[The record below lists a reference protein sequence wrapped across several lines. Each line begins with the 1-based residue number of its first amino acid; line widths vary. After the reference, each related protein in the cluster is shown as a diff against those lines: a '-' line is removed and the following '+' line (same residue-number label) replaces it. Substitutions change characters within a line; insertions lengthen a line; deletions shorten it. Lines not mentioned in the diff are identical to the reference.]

1 MGLLIAL
8 SEYLSLSSFII
19 AMTETVR
26 VSEEDQQSVVENDV
40 SESSS
45 SKSKTR
51 DSKYAEIES
60 MNDIVK
66 SPYEPNESAEVGEKV
81 FDDMKALLEP
91 KEDGSVYPEAT
102 RMFGMRLAESLV
114 GANEQIGKSGMVY
127 SPNWQEGKIR
137 GVQCGWIPKA
147 LLLLCLHEQR
157 FARANEA
164 VLGGVIK
171 DLGTCKIV
179 KEAMEEWKMSEDYI
193 NLTTSGANFTFT
205 RQKAASGKCEIF
217 VARAYRCIKALKNTT
232 IDVPLMKKIKACLS
246 IMNAHVKVNHAAI
259 AKREAEKEEELQ
271 AELEA
276 NQERLERKRAS
287 KRTRIELDIRSVPPV
302 VNGNVSNGESALSN
316 GSEAAYTDGG
326 SGKSKK
332 RRRKGREESL
342 NVLVGMFEEQH
353 KRMGETLAVLRNK
366 LQEHKVATRQEV
378 REEIRAELLQEMSKN
393 GTRAPK
399 P

>member
-1 MGLLIAL
+1 
-8 SEYLSLSSFII
+8 
-19 AMTETVR
+19 MTETAR
-26 VSEEDQQSVVENDV
+26 VSEEDQQSVENDV

-45 SKSKTR
+45 SKPKTR
-51 DSKYAEIES
+51 NSKYAEIES
-60 MNDIVK
+60 MNNIVK

-81 FDDMKALLEP
+81 FDDMKALLDP
-91 KEDGSVYPEAT
+91 KEDGSVYPEAA
-102 RMFGMRLAESLV
+102 RLFGTRLAESLV
-114 GANEQIGKSGMVY
+114 VANEQIGKAGMVY

-164 VLGGVIK
+164 VLSGVIK

-179 KEAMEEWKMSEDYI
+179 KEAMEEWNISEDYI

-217 VARAYRCIKALKNTT
+217 VARAYRCIKALKHTT
-232 IDVPLMKKIKACLS
+232 IDVHLMKKIKACLS
-246 IMNAHVKVNHAAI
+246 IMNARVKVNHAAI
-259 AKREAEKEEELQ
+259 AKREVEKEANFQ

-276 NQERLERKRAS
+276 ERERLARKEAN
-287 KRTRIELDIRSVPPV
+287 KRPRIELDIRSLPPV
-302 VNGNVSNGESALSN
+302 VNGCPSEKTSVSKGESVLSN
-316 GSEAAYTDGG
+316 GNESAFTDGG
-326 SGKSKK
+326 KGKSKK
-332 RRRKGREESL
+332 RRRNEREESL

-353 KRMGETLAVLRNK
+353 KRMGETLTVLKNK
-366 LQEHKVATRQEV
+366 LQEHKAETRREV
-378 REEIRAELLQEMSKN
+378 REEIRVELLQKMSKN
-393 GTRAPK
+393 GTSAPK